1 MKLYK
6 SDKVRF
12 IAGLILIGIIY
23 SLFYIYFLENKDVA
37 ALSGFLRHGISFGAT
52 LTVYFIGTSHLGTL
66 EDKWMSSLWHF
77 VHISGLIILTGLGL
91 FDLFI
96 ADISFNMRRFAL
108 TILEFLISPVLYVGM
123 GLLNRSLK
131 QQSAS

>member
-12 IAGLILIGIIY
+12 IAGLVLIVLIY
-23 SLFYIYFLENKDVA
+23 SLFYIFFLENRAVA
-37 ALSGFLRHGISFGAT
+37 GLSGVLRHGISFGAT
-52 LTVYFIGTSHLGTL
+52 IAVYFIGTFHLGTL

-77 VHISGLIILTGLGL
+77 VHISGLIILTSLGL
-91 FDLFI
+91 FDLLI
-96 ADISFNMRRFAL
+96 TDISFNMRRFAL

-131 QQSAS
+131 Q